1 MCVTNRPANRL
12 RFFFTHV
19 QEKKMDNKP
28 KKPKTSYQ
36 LFCDEHRAQ
45 IMYIILIF
53 LIFRDARR
61 VMTHDLKH
69 ARAKGLT
76 RQLSLGRSE
85 QPATSMLDV
94 FKVLGRKWQD
104 MSAGH
109 FKNSSMHSNV
119 HAGACV
125 RESLFNPFI

>member
-1 MCVTNRPANRL
+1 
-12 RFFFTHV
+12 
-19 QEKKMDNKP
+19 
-28 KKPKTSYQ
+28 
-36 LFCDEHRAQ
+36 
-45 IMYIILIF
+45 MYIILIF

-94 FKVLGRKWQD
+94 FKVLGRK
-104 MSAGH
+104 
-109 FKNSSMHSNV
+109 
-119 HAGACV
+119 
-125 RESLFNPFI
+125 